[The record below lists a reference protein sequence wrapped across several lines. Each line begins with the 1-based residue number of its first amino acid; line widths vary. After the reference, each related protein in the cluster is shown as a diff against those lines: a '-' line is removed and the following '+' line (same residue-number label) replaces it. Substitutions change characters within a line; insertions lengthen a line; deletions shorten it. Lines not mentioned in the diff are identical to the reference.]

1 MQKGVKKKVILKI
14 NPDNFL
20 FKRKKMEPLPVKY
33 ITSAGQLAVISQNLM
48 SEQAVAVDLEAD
60 SMHHFEEKVCLVQM
74 ATKKSCFII
83 DPLAVRDMSSLAPLF
98 SRSGIVKV
106 FHGAD
111 YDMRCLYRDFH
122 ISVANLFDTELA
134 ARFLGYEATSL
145 EAVLAKHFNVVLD
158 KKFQKKDWSL
168 RPLPDEMIAYA
179 ANDVRYLVTLYEEMK
194 NNLEKKRR
202 MEWVRQHC
210 KEIAGVRPGT
220 GNNQAPLFAKVK
232 GAGKLDPESLLVLE
246 ALLEFRLGL
255 AKKKD
260 RPAFKILGNQTLLE
274 LARNK
279 PKNMKQLT
287 KTGTLSPKQM
297 QMYGGAILKA
307 IDSALGLPK
316 KNWPRYPKKKSKPVP
331 SAVSRRIKEL
341 KQWRQQKAGE
351 LEIDP
356 YLIVSKN
363 AMKQLAE
370 NPPGSLKELDA
381 IEDLKQWQKDMFG
394 NEWINI

>member
-1 MQKGVKKKVILKI
+1 MKSS
-14 NPDNFL
+14 
-20 FKRKKMEPLPVKY
+20 PVKY
-33 ITSAGQLAVISQNLM
+33 ITSAHELSETAESLM
-48 SEQAVAVDLEAD
+48 SEHAVAVDLEAD
-60 SMHHFEEKVCLVQM
+60 SMHHFEEKVCLIQM

-83 DPLAVRDMSSLAPLF
+83 DPLAIKDMSSLAPLF

-134 ARFLGYEATSL
+134 ARFLGYDATSL
-145 EAVLAKHFNVVLD
+145 EAVLAKHFNVELD
-158 KKFQKKDWSL
+158 KKFQKKDWSV
-168 RPLPDEMIAYA
+168 RPLPDEMIDYA

-194 NNLEKKRR
+194 NLLEKKGR
-202 MEWVRQHC
+202 MQWVRQHC
-210 KEIAGVRPGT
+210 KEIAGVRPAP
-220 GNNQAPLFAKVK
+220 GNDQTPLFAKVK

-246 ALLEFRLGL
+246 ALLEFRLGI
-255 AKKKD
+255 ARKKD
-260 RPAFKILGNQTLLE
+260 RPAFKILGNKTLLE
-274 LARNK
+274 LARSK
-279 PKNMKQLT
+279 PKNMDQLI
-287 KTGTLSPKQM
+287 KTGTLSPKQI
-297 QMYGGAILKA
+297 QMYGKAILKA
-307 IDSALGLPK
+307 IDSVLGLPK
-316 KNWPRYPKKKSKPVP
+316 KKWPRYPKKKSKPV
-331 SAVSRRIKEL
+331 SAAVSRRIKEL

-381 IEDLKQWQKDMFG
+381 IEDLKKWQKDMFG
-394 NEWINI
+394 HEWIKM